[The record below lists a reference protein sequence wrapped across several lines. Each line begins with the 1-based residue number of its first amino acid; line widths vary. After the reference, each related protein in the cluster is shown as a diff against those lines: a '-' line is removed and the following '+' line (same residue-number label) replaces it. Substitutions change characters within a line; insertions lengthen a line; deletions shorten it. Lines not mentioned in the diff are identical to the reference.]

1 MDRQSIIILSI
12 FGAVVIGGLYWAFS
26 DTFSQIPVD
35 ISEEEQIPNELVCMV
50 NDAFMG
56 IEQIPVEADGKTYY
70 GCCQMC
76 VSKISENTDNVRYA
90 TDPFSGEKVNKADA
104 FIVFK
109 PGQKTA
115 VLYFASEGNYNAYFD
130 KQ

>member
-1 MDRQSIIILSI
+1 MDRQSILILSI
-12 FGAVVIGGLYWAFS
+12 FGAIIIAALFRSFS
-26 DTFSQIPVD
+26 FNFSQIPVD

-76 VSKISENTDNVRYA
+76 VSKIKENTDNVRYA
-90 TDPFSGEKVNKADA
+90 TDPYSGEKVNKADA

-109 PGQKTA
+109 PGQKAA
-115 VLYFASEGNYNAYFD
+115 VFYFASEGNYNAYLD

>member
-12 FGAVVIGGLYWAFS
+12 FGAVVIAGLYWAFS
-26 DTFSQIPVD
+26 DTFSKIPVD

-56 IEQIPVEADGKTYY
+56 IEQIPVEANGKTYY

-76 VSKISENTDNVRYA
+76 VSKIRENTDNVRYA
-90 TDPFSGEKVNKADA
+90 TDPYSGEKVNKADA
-104 FIVFK
+104 FIVIK

-115 VLYFASEGNYNAYFD
+115 VLYFDSEGNYNAYSD

>member
-12 FGAVVIGGLYWAFS
+12 FGAVVIAGLYWAFS
-26 DTFSQIPVD
+26 DTFSKIPVD

-76 VSKISENTDNVRYA
+76 VSKIKENTDNVRYA
-90 TDPFSGEKVNKADA
+90 TDPYSGEKVDKAEA
-104 FIVFK
+104 FIAFK
-109 PGQKTA
+109 PGQQRE
-115 VLYFASEGNYNAYFD
+115 VLYFSSEENYNAYLD
-130 KQ
+130 KH